1 MIAAVPSHLHML
13 ARTTGVARRR
23 QRTYLYA
30 SWPWSVHRPRHTPTK
45 SIPRLCRASAR
56 IVPMRLP
63 RVAFGRC
70 HFDAPGNVLCKGIVV
85 ADKTTGLTAKR
96 DYSQNPLPLASVPT
110 GFQAGAGAKVFAG
123 VAAVSEDYYAVCYP
137 SGATGSSSSVNF
149 AKVGCSMINMQCGD
163 PAAPA
168 TTCTNNAESFPVVVT
183 TVSPPELRYF
193 TPRVSMISLR
203 PHKLS

>member
-1 MIAAVPSHLHML
+1 M
-13 ARTTGVARRR
+13 
-23 QRTYLYA
+23 
-30 SWPWSVHRPRHTPTK
+30 HRGRGLCTAPA
-45 SIPRLCRASAR
+45 IPPPRASPGFAE
-56 IVPMRLP
+56 RLP
-63 RVAFGRC
+63 ASYLCGSHASHSRRGRC
-70 HFDAPGNVLCKGIVV
+70 YFDAPGNVLCKGIVV

-123 VAAVSEDYYAVCYP
+123 VAAVSEYYYAVCYP

-193 TPRVSMISLR
+193 TPRV
-203 PHKLS
+203 